1 MIASRLPLVRRNNI
15 KQRIITALIALP
27 IVLVITLGVPIGW
40 FATVVTVVAAVA
52 LWELYAMVMPAQ
64 RVYAKYGAIVVG
76 ALLVPLIAFDLPL
89 FLPVVAISLLIFAS
103 YYLFYYGDLNSVV
116 AELGCVVLGW
126 LYLPLLLSNMVL
138 LHAMPHGQRW
148 VLLVLIMTMLCDS
161 SAYFIGTAWGKHR
174 LYPAISPK
182 KSVEGAIGGL
192 GGALL
197 AALAAHLWLVP
208 NTSWVDCIII
218 GTLAGVCGQIGDLF
232 ESMLKRSANIKDSG
246 TIFPGHGG
254 MLDRIDSLLFSFPAI
269 YAYLYF
275 CGV

>member
-1 MIASRLPLVRRNNI
+1 
-15 KQRIITALIALP
+15 LIALP

-40 FATVVTVVAAVA
+40 FAAVVTAVAAVA

-192 GGALL
+192 GGALV

-218 GTLAGVCGQIGDLF
+218 GMLAGVCGQVGDLF